1 MNYNFNNSLLDFP
14 NISKKMNVNNL
25 KKLNQ
30 NQNELNH
37 SQNSNDIKIYSQLS
51 ENEPRLKFEKEVQ
64 YKFEKEVTTQSMFPA
79 SSNRISMAEKNGSEF
94 YIKMLKNVEH
104 AVNVIT
110 EDIKSTKNFQIE
122 KKLYAST
129 PNNKTV
135 NIKYDSCQNELKEE
149 ENKVVSN
156 KRK

>member
-1 MNYNFNNSLLDFP
+1 M
-14 NISKKMNVNNL
+14 
-25 KKLNQ
+25 
-30 NQNELNH
+30 
-37 SQNSNDIKIYSQLS
+37 KIL
-51 ENEPRLKFEKEVQ
+51 EE
-64 YKFEKEVTTQSMFPA
+64 
-79 SSNRISMAEKNGSEF
+79 
-94 YIKMLKNVEH
+94 LKNYFL
-104 AVNVIT
+104 IT
-110 EDIKSTKNFQIE
+110 KQGLFQLGKLEDIKSTKNFQIE